1 MAARWVQCARLIMA
15 AAAVAACLL
24 TTADESM
31 LRQLHEAV
39 PHQLNPD
46 LLQQVCVCIY
56 SFPGRAGLCPLWWD
70 CVQVAVKCLV
80 LHFTRHGIIHA
91 CDNVEQKLSVS
102 VSLA

>member
-24 TTADESM
+24 TTISAATTADESM

-70 CVQVAVKCLV
+70 CVQVAVSAWYCIS
-80 LHFTRHGIIHA
+80 HGTELYMRA
-91 CDNVEQKLSVS
+91 TT
-102 VSLA
+102 